1 VSESKTRRLFGTDG
15 VRGVAN
21 TEPMS
26 SETALRLGRAVAH
39 VFRRSPRR
47 HKILIG
53 KDTRVSGY
61 MLETAMASGIC
72 SMGVDVLL
80 VGPMPTPGIAFLTRS
95 LRADAGV
102 VISASHNPFQD
113 NGIKFFAQDG
123 FKLPDAVEAEIEQ
136 LVFAD
141 SIDHLRPTA
150 SEIGKAFRID
160 DAPGRYNVFA
170 KNCFP
175 RNLTLDGVKIVIDA
189 ANGAGY
195 RVGPEVLEEL
205 GASVTRIA
213 CEPDGENINRGCG
226 AMHPERL
233 QEKVRESGA
242 HLGIA
247 LDGDAD
253 RCLLVDETGELVD
266 GDQIL
271 GIAARELSRAK
282 ALAHDTVVATV
293 MSNLGLEVALRELGI
308 ALRRT
313 PVGDRYVVEEMVRGG
328 YNLGGEQSGHVL
340 FLDHNTT
347 GDGLITALAILAIM
361 AETWRPLSELARVM
375 TRYPQVLINVPIRER
390 RDVNGEGRVAS
401 AIADVEHALG
411 ERGRVL
417 VRPSGTEALIRVM
430 VEGERED
437 DVKSH
442 AEAIAA
448 AIREVAA

>member
-113 NGIKFFAQDG
+113 NGLKFFAQDG

>member
-1 VSESKTRRLFGTDG
+1 
-15 VRGVAN
+15 
-21 TEPMS
+21 
-26 SETALRLGRAVAH
+26 
-39 VFRRSPRR
+39 
-47 HKILIG
+47 
-53 KDTRVSGY
+53 
-61 MLETAMASGIC
+61 
-72 SMGVDVLL
+72 
-80 VGPMPTPGIAFLTRS
+80 
-95 LRADAGV
+95 
-102 VISASHNPFQD
+102 
-113 NGIKFFAQDG
+113 
-123 FKLPDAVEAEIEQ
+123 
-136 LVFAD
+136 
-141 SIDHLRPTA
+141 
-150 SEIGKAFRID
+150 
-160 DAPGRYNVFA
+160 
-170 KNCFP
+170 
-175 RNLTLDGVKIVIDA
+175 
-189 ANGAGY
+189 
-195 RVGPEVLEEL
+195 
-205 GASVTRIA
+205 VTRIA